1 MQTFARFEDIEA
13 WQLARGL
20 TKHVY
25 TVSTNSALRKDYAF
39 CDQIRRAAVSIQAN
53 IAEGSERTG
62 RTEFIRY
69 LLMARGSACEL
80 RSHLYI
86 AMDTELIDE
95 QDFKELYERAHR
107 MTRVLTALIAFLRRT
122 EPAKTRR

>member
-25 TVSTNSALRKDYAF
+25 TVSTNSPLRKDFAF

-69 LLMARGSACEL
+69 LLMARGSAGEL

-107 MTRVLTALIAFLRRT
+107 ITRVLTALISYLRQGNP
-122 EPAKTRR
+122 EKAKR